1 MDDTAR
7 VAFLTP
13 ADFLVCG
20 LRLGPLDTP
29 PENVADSTTSC
40 ISGQPLTVGYRA
52 WDVITKSTADPL
64 GQFRGNPDGWIS
76 ENEAICY
83 RNNNPRKGMPTSRQ
97 CLVFEDGTYYY
108 PLISRES
115 AAKQGRP
122 CWRDLVREVWPE
134 RQGQRMLMLLTTDP
148 KKRLWPLAEVGPLG
162 AHTPVYLYAPGT
174 ASTVW
179 CDWARMLLAMDLI
192 EQVYALGFSKRAI
205 AISLWQQYKASTE
218 VGMVATRE
226 LEEGIAAIRQ
236 RPEFAL
242 ALLIAQKGDA
252 K

>member
-1 MDDTAR
+1 MAHTKQL
-7 VAFLTP
+7 AFLTP
-13 ADFLVCG
+13 ADLLARGLALV
-20 LRLGPLDTP
+20 PLDTP
-29 PENVADSTTSC
+29 PEDVPEDATSC
-40 ISGQPLTVGYRA
+40 ISGQPLAAGYRA